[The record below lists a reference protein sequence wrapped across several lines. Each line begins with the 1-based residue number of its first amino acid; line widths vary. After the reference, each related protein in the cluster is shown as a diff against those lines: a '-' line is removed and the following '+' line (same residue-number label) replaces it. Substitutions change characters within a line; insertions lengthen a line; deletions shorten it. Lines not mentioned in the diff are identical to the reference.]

1 MMRRVQ
7 ATWQDEFI
15 RSHPCRL
22 DGFSQQEGRSG
33 KALRD
38 AAPGPCPRCQ
48 NGARPA
54 PDRSPTGLFMEAGER
69 PPLTRAGAPAAKA
82 GETGPCPGRG
92 RAGSERRN
100 GAPDRELARQ
110 AGLADA
116 NQAIS
121 AFFRHLPSRVSSQ
134 GQGVQASPRLLLH
147 GAVRCEES
155 IFLRNTIIYLKRSKY
170 CVLKDCDEF

>member
-7 ATWQDEFI
+7 AAWQDECI

-33 KALRD
+33 KALWD

-48 NGARPA
+48 NGARPV
-54 PDRSPTGLFMEAGER
+54 PGRSPAGLFMEAGER

-121 AFFRHLPSRVSSQ
+121 RSFFGICPAACPPKGKACRRVPVSCRMEQ
-134 GQGVQASPRLLLH
+134 Y
-147 GAVRCEES
+147 AVKKAYS
-155 IFLRNTIIYLKRSKY
+155 
-170 CVLKDCDEF
+170 